1 MAARAYRFGTF
12 RLDPV
17 KRELRHGDELVP
29 LPPKVFDCIAYLA
42 DNRERAV
49 GRDELTA
56 AVWGKADVSDNLL
69 DQIML
74 RARRAVGDTNG
85 ERHVIRTIPRFGFSW
100 VAPIETETASMP
112 PVDPAAPAQ
121 SAAPGVQ
128 PAPPPVAPVA
138 AHRPRAQRVLLA
150 SLALAVLVAV
160 AIGAGVSRKAG
171 VERPAPPQARN
182 VALVLPVTVEAGAE
196 YAWVRL
202 GVMDFVAARLRAV
215 GLPVIPS
222 DNTVALAQG
231 NDGRDLDD
239 AQVRTLAT
247 TATASL
253 LIDTRAE
260 ASNNG
265 WRVTLRTR
273 YGHTPPL
280 TAEAEAGN
288 VLDAARAAS
297 DDLIAALGLS
307 ADGRGAAPGD
317 AAFAEVIQ
325 QAKAALLASRLDDAR
340 ALLDRVVSAQHT
352 PAEVHYLLGQIDLNA
367 GRYRAARERFTVLTA
382 AVSDADDPVM
392 RGRALYGI
400 GFSHFRDG
408 DEVAAGRYFDQSV
421 ALLEGSRATEA
432 SSALGRVLTLRAA
445 NQFMRGDVPAAE
457 SDFARAR
464 ILLESCGDQI
474 GLVSLDN
481 NAGVFAVDQD
491 RYTEAVSFL
500 ERAVRRAQ
508 SVHDVASE
516 LRARIAIARAQL
528 GLLEPA
534 AALAG
539 DERMRELAGLASEP
553 QLKQFVGAW
562 RAQVLAANGQLR
574 AANELLRTALAE
586 EFESANDASG
596 LALATDARLAWERG
610 DFERAAASADAALKL
625 RWDTQD
631 PRQYGLTW
639 LVLLRG
645 ELAQGHIDGS
655 ATTVASTATWAER
668 IAVPPVPLYA
678 TLAKAEHA
686 AATGAD
692 AAALAAF
699 TQAWSAAE
707 ARRVPF
713 DLLQAARSYLDYLI
727 RKGDLVTASVI
738 AGRVSAWADRDY
750 DAAIVQLRLYHA
762 LGESTA
768 WRTSLAQARKLAG
781 ERAVPPELLVAPA
794 SRF

>member
-17 KRELRHGDELVP
+17 KRELRHGGELVP

-100 VAPIETETASMP
+100 VAPIETETASTP
-112 PVDPAAPAQ
+112 SIDSESATGRERASVPASTTAY
-121 SAAPGVQ
+121 
-128 PAPPPVAPVA
+128 
-138 AHRPRAQRVLLA
+138 RPRTRRVLQA
-150 SLALAVLVAV
+150 SLALVLLIAV
-160 AIGAGVSRKAG
+160 AALGVGISRKAS
-171 VERPAPPQARN
+171 VENPATPQARN
-182 VALVLPVTVEAGAE
+182 VALVLPVTVEAGNE

-202 GVMDFVAARLRAV
+202 GVMDFIAARLRAV
-215 GLPVIPS
+215 GQPVIPS

-231 NDGRDLDD
+231 SDGRDLDD
-239 AQVRTLAT
+239 VEVRTLAT

-273 YGHTPPL
+273 YGHAPPL

-288 VLDAARAAS
+288 VLDAARAAT
-297 DDLIAALGLS
+297 DDLISALGLS
-307 ADGRGAAPGD
+307 ADARGAAPGD

-325 QAKAALLASRLDDAR
+325 KAKAALLASRLDDAR
-340 ALLDRVVSAQHT
+340 ALLDRVVSAEHT

-367 GRYRAARERFTVLTA
+367 GRYGAARERFTALTE
-382 AVSDADDPVM
+382 AVSGADDPVM

-400 GFSHFRDG
+400 GFSHFRNG

-421 ALLEGSRATEA
+421 TLLEGSRAAEA

-445 NQFMRGDVPAAE
+445 NQFMRGDVRAAE

-481 NAGVFAVDQD
+481 NVGVFAVDQD
-491 RYTEAVSFL
+491 RYAEAVSFL
-500 ERAVRRAQ
+500 ERAVRRAE

-516 LRARIAIARAQL
+516 LRARIGIARAQL

-539 DERMRELAGLASEP
+539 DERMRELASLASEP

-574 AANELLRTALAE
+574 AANALLRAALAE
-586 EFESANDASG
+586 TLESANDSSG

-610 DFERAAASADAALKL
+610 DFEQAAASADAALKL

-645 ELAQGHIDGS
+645 ELAQGHVAGS
-655 ATTVASTATWAER
+655 AATVASTASWAER

-762 LGESTA
+762 LGEPTA

-781 ERAVPPELLVAPA
+781 ERAVPAELLVAPA
-794 SRF
+794 ARL

>member
-100 VAPIETETASMP
+100 VAPIETETSLPPSAGRAGARSDASATLSE
-112 PVDPAAPAQ
+112 AAPA
-121 SAAPGVQ
+121 SATA
-128 PAPPPVAPVA
+128 VASRPLLAGLA
-138 AHRPRAQRVLLA
+138 AVLL
-150 SLALAVLVAV
+150 LAAVTLGV
-160 AIGAGVSRKAG
+160 GVSRKPVLGSAAA
-171 VERPAPPQARN
+171 RPPGN
-182 VALVLPVTVEAGAE
+182 VALVLPVTVEAGSE
-196 YAWVRL
+196 HAWVRL
-202 GVMDFVAARLRAV
+202 GVMDFIAARLRAV
-215 GLPVIPS
+215 GQAVIPS

-231 NDGRDLDD
+231 SDGRDLDD
-239 AQVRTLAT
+239 TEVRTLAT

-260 ASNNG
+260 ASNGG

-273 YGHTPPL
+273 YGHTPAL
-280 TAEAEAGN
+280 TAEAEASN
-288 VLDAARAAS
+288 VLDAARAAA
-297 DDLIAALGLS
+297 DDLISALGLS
-307 ADGRGAAPGD
+307 ADSRPAAPGD
-317 AAFAEVIQ
+317 AALAEVIQ
-325 QAKAALLASRLDDAR
+325 KAKAALLANRLDDAR
-340 ALLDRVVSAQHT
+340 ALLDRAVSAQHT
-352 PAEVHYLLGQIDLNA
+352 PAEVLYLSGQIDLNA
-367 GRYRAARERFTVLTA
+367 GRYSTARERFTVLTE
-382 AVSDADDPVM
+382 AVSGADDPVM

-400 GFSHFRDG
+400 GFSYFRNG
-408 DEVAAGRYFDQSV
+408 DEVSAGRYFDQAV
-421 ALLEGSRATEA
+421 ALLETSRATEA

-464 ILLESCGDQI
+464 ILLESCSDQI

-491 RYTEAVSFL
+491 RYAEAVSFL
-500 ERAVRRAQ
+500 ERAVRRAE

-516 LRARIAIARAQL
+516 LRARIGIARAQL

-539 DERMRELAGLASEP
+539 EARLRELAALASEP

-562 RAQVLAANGQLR
+562 RAQVLAANGHLQ
-574 AANELLRTALAE
+574 AANELLREALAE

-625 RWDTQD
+625 RWDAQD

-645 ELAQGHIDGS
+645 ELAQHELEAS
-655 ATTVASTATWAER
+655 AATAATAATWAER
-668 IAVPPVPLYA
+668 LAVPPVPLYA

-692 AAALAAF
+692 AAALEAF
-699 TQAWSAAE
+699 TQAWSAAQ

-713 DLLQAARSYLDYLI
+713 DLLQAARSYLGYLI
-727 RKGDLVTASVI
+727 SKGDLVTASVV
-738 AGRVSAWADRDY
+738 AGRVAAWADRDY

-762 LGESTA
+762 LGEATA
-768 WRTSLAQARKLAG
+768 WRGALAQARKLAG
-781 ERAVPPELLVAPA
+781 ERAVPPELLIAPA
-794 SRF
+794 SRL